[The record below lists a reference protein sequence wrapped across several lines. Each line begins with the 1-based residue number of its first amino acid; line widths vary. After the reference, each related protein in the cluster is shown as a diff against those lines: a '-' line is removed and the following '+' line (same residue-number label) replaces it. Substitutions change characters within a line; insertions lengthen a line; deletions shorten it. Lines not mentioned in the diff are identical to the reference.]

1 MHRNI
6 YLVFPRKILVMINK
20 FLSPVAIASFAN
32 FVPEIVELLG
42 NRPKYAGT
50 YEVRQL
56 VNINIYS
63 FLLCPRFT
71 SYIFIPIPTFLEPGT
86 YFYLTG
92 FVSDLLTDSTSM
104 L

>member
-50 YEVRQL
+50 YEVGQL
-56 VNINIYS
+56 VNIYS
-63 FLLCPRFT
+63 SLLCPCV
-71 SYIFIPIPTFLEPGT
+71 YFLHLYSKT
-86 YFYLTG
+86 N
-92 FVSDLLTDSTSM
+92 VS
-104 L
+104 

>member
-6 YLVFPRKILVMINK
+6 YLVFPRKFAVMINK

-50 YEVRQL
+50 YEVGQL
-56 VNINIYS
+56 VNTHS
-63 FLLCPRFT
+63 FLFDVDGCA
-71 SYIFIPIPTFLEPGT
+71 
-86 YFYLTG
+86 
-92 FVSDLLTDSTSM
+92 
-104 L
+104 

>member
-50 YEVRQL
+50 YEVGQL
-56 VNINIYS
+56 VNIYS
-63 FLLCPRFT
+63 SLLCPRFT

-86 YFYLTG
+86 DFYLTG

>member
-56 VNINIYS
+56 VNIYS
-63 FLLCPRFT
+63 SLLCPRFT
-71 SYIFIPIPTFLEPGT
+71 SYIFIPIPTFLELGT
-86 YFYLTG
+86 DFYLTS
-92 FVSDLLTDSTSM
+92 FVSLTY
-104 L
+104 